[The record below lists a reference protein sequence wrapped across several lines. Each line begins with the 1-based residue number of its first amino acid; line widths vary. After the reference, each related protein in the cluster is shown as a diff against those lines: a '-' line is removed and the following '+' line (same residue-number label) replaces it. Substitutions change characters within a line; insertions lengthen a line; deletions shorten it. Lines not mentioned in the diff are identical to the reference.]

1 MSLDCKA
8 FVTGLTRLKEVLDQA
23 LTICDYAD
31 GSEIE
36 PTDGSIAET
45 TTGAAGGMGVGGGGV
60 IINVIKD
67 FERTADRAQ
76 DLIFGEYNRKVS
88 K

>member
-31 GSEIE
+31 GSELELFNVAVAVNGGI
-36 PTDGSIAET
+36 DD
-45 TTGAAGGMGVGGGGV
+45 AA
-60 IINVIKD
+60 D
-67 FERTADRAQ
+67 ATA
-76 DLIFGEYNRKVS
+76 VS
-88 K
+88 